1 MNRILLALS
10 VLVAAAV
17 IGAVYDSERRH
28 DAAAERAAEVER
40 QIAAAEREIHVLQ
53 VEWSYL
59 TRPERLEQLAI
70 DYLDL
75 QPTGGRQVVAG
86 VDHMSEALTDSAGII
101 TASAREV
108 RR

>member
-10 VLVAAAV
+10 LLVAALV
-17 IGAVYDSERRH
+17 VGAVYDSERRH
-28 DAAAERAAEVER
+28 DAAAARAAEVER
-40 QIAAAEREIHVLQ
+40 QIADARRATHVLQ

-75 QPTGGRQVVAG
+75 QPTGGRQVVSG
-86 VDHMSEALTDSAGII
+86 VDRLDQAMHDSAGIV
-101 TASAREV
+101 TASATEV